1 MIRPR
6 SDYKCYCKSKRG
18 RKMSYYDGDPKRYWD
33 MRSVAPFNY
42 GQFGLYCTVC
52 KKVGLKKEEI
62 GTTTT
67 KRGTVIPKI
76 ITLIDILAEEEE

>member
-1 MIRPR
+1 
-6 SDYKCYCKSKRG
+6 
-18 RKMSYYDGDPKRYWD
+18 
-33 MRSVAPFNY
+33 
-42 GQFGLYCTVC
+42 VC

>member
-1 MIRPR
+1 
-6 SDYKCYCKSKRG
+6 
-18 RKMSYYDGDPKRYWD
+18 MSYYDGDPKRYWD
-33 MRSVAPFNY
+33 VRSVAPFKY